1 MAFNSKAFLSG
12 AGPGRRLIRFR
23 KGQVVFAQGDPCNGM
38 HYIQSGRIKITVN
51 SRQGKEAIIAI
62 LGGGDFLGEACLAG
76 QKQAIASAVAMES
89 AVLLHISREAFQ
101 KALTDSGFADLFLG
115 YVLSRNIHFEE
126 DLIDQLFNSSEKRLA
141 RILLLMARYGQPG
154 DPEPKIPKITQAT
167 LAEMVGTTRAR
178 VSKFMNKFRALG
190 FINYD
195 GQITVYKSLLT
206 VVLHDKS
213 PRRSGS
219 VREEQEARKPAKGS
233 ALGD

>member
-1 MAFNSKAFLSG
+1 MPFNSKTFLNS
-12 AGPGRRLIRFR
+12 AGPGRKVTRYR
-23 KGQVVFAQGDPCNGM
+23 KGQLVFAQGDPCDGM
-38 HYIQSGRIKITVN
+38 HYIQSGRIKITVL
-51 SRQGKEAIIAI
+51 SRQGKEAVIAI
-62 LGGGDFLGEACLAG
+62 LGAGDFLGEACLAG
-76 QKQAIASAVAMES
+76 QKLAIASAVAMEA

-101 KALTDSGFADLFLG
+101 KALGESAFADLFLT

-141 RILLLMARYGQPG
+141 RLLLLMARYGQPG

-219 VREEQEARKPAKGS
+219 VREKQETRKPAKGS
-233 ALGD
+233 AYED